1 MIDKNRKQKNP
12 THRDRCNQLK
22 KKKKKKSHNQSVGFF
37 NGWVKY

>member
-22 KKKKKKSHNQSVGFF
+22 KKKKEKIT
-37 NGWVKY
+37 